1 MTLRWIARVAGVFV
15 AGLLLF
21 SAIPAFAHV
30 HVHAD
35 KDVKPG
41 STDVRLTFHVPNEKA
56 SAHTVAV
63 RVRLAAGM
71 FGVSAEKSPGWRAV
85 TELGAQDNVSAV
97 IWTDG
102 SIGGGDGVDF
112 VVHVDKLP
120 IGVRQLS
127 FVVEQTYDDGELVRW
142 SEETTKGTP
151 EPEHPAPV
159 LVLDDS
165 SAETSGGA
173 ATTAAIL
180 SGAVALPALLVLL
193 VVGRMRARNR
203 QKLPAGR
210 E

>member
-1 MTLRWIARVAGVFV
+1 MMLRWIARVAGVFV

-35 KDVKPG
+35 KDVQPG
-41 STDVRLTFHVPNEKA
+41 STNVRLIFHVPNEKA

-71 FGVSAEKSPGWRAV
+71 LGVSAEKSPGWRAV

-97 IWTDG
+97 TWTDG

-142 SEETTKGTP
+142 SEETTKGRP

-159 LVLDDS
+159 LVLDGS

-173 ATTAAIL
+173 ATTAAIV
-180 SGAVALPALLVLL
+180 SGAVALPALLVLI